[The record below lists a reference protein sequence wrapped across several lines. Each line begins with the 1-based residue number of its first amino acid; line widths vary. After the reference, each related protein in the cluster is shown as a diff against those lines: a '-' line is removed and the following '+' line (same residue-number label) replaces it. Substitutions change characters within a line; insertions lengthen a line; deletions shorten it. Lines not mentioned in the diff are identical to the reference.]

1 MQRLRILAK
10 QLPTFL
16 TAFLLALAIWIIA
29 VNSSDPSVQKTYP
42 SSVSIE
48 VVGQEANMVM
58 TSSLPGNLTLT
69 LRAPD
74 SIWSTLIDE
83 KAPVRA
89 VVDLSGLSEG
99 EHTVP
104 IQIEIGVRPVEV
116 VSFSPRSVTVTLEPL
131 ATNRFDITVV
141 NTSSPAIGYQTGT
154 PQLDQTK
161 ATVSGAVSQVNQ
173 VTEVRASLD
182 LSQAQSDISEEVAL
196 KAYDAAGNVVK
207 GVSIS
212 PEKVTV
218 NESVTQLGG
227 FRNVVVKVVTTGQ
240 VATGYRLTAIS
251 VNPPTVS
258 VFSSD
263 PTLVEALPGYVETE
277 PINLTGLKD
286 DLNQQIG
293 MRLPTGITLVGS
305 PSVNV
310 QVSVAAIEN
319 SVSLN
324 NVMVEA
330 TGLASNMEAQ
340 ISPGSVDVIVAGPLV
355 ALNAMD
361 PLTLHVLIDL
371 SGLQPGT
378 YTITPEATLNNADLR
393 IESLL
398 PTTFEVTIYR
408 KGTTPVPPK

>member
-131 ATNRFDITVV
+131 ASNQFDITVV
-141 NTSSPAIGYQTGT
+141 NTSSPAIGYQTGA

-161 ATVSGAVSQVNQ
+161 ATVSGAVSQVNL

-196 KAYDAAGNVVK
+196 KAYDATGNVVK

>member
-131 ATNRFDITVV
+131 GTNQFDINVV